1 MRGITTPPLSILLL
15 KIWKGHVFT
24 IPIPKK
30 VTFSRRIACATRISN
45 PFFPGIPS
53 NQLRMIP
60 PICQV
65 WGGRSWGCSK
75 WFLKGKMSIPPQKKK
90 SFVGDFRPQVI
101 QTSGGLFGDPWAAT
115 TKGVHPFSWVPLK
128 VIPPFVQATNHT
140 TSPLLSP
147 QTKHTPKLQGTRSTK
162 PRCAKVFA
170 CGEVACGKITLRKPQ
185 RRYP

>member
-1 MRGITTPPLSILLL
+1 MFSPSRSQKRLPFLAELPAL
-15 KIWKGHVFT
+15 HVYQTHF
-24 IPIPKK
+24 
-30 VTFSRRIACATRISN
+30 FQAYHRISS
-45 PFFPGIPS
+45 G
-53 NQLRMIP
+53 
-60 PICQV
+60 
-65 WGGRSWGCSK
+65 
-75 WFLKGKMSIPPQKKK
+75 WFLQFAKFGGDGVEDAQNDSWRERCPSPPKKKK